1 MPVRASYLTTASAGS
16 SYGPSRQEECEVA
29 GPKRKPPTKRKLP
42 EFPPDF
48 DADAVQALARLV
60 DKVIQ
65 VPRKRHEFKQ
75 DPIGVAKRARV
86 PVTPKM
92 ERVIFTLAEMSPSEL
107 RLLSDFN
114 RLLIAEGLYVETG
127 NPPIMVY

>member
-1 MPVRASYLTTASAGS
+1 M
-16 SYGPSRQEECEVA
+16 A
-29 GPKRKPPTKRKLP
+29 GPTRKPPTKRKP
-42 EFPPDF
+42 PKFPPDF
-48 DADAVQALARLV
+48 DADAVHALGRLV

-65 VPRKRHEFKQ
+65 VPSRREEFKQ

-86 PVTPKM
+86 PITPPV
-92 ERVIFTLAEMSPSEL
+92 ESVIFALAEMSPSEL